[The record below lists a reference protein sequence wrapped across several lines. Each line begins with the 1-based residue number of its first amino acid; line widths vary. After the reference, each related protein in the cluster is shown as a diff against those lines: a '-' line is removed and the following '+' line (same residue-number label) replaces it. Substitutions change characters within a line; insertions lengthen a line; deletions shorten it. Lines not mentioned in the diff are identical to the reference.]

1 MKVLFKN
8 KTKYSKEAYD
18 EFLEF
23 HQEKY
28 GFSYYT
34 YTFAIAVALLF
45 CFVMQIQSKNYF
57 ISILTFVILVLFLLW
72 RFYNPIQTVKQ
83 EKQSKK
89 IENEQEFIF
98 KFFEKKFLIYSQKLN
113 RQVFY
118 WQLHKV
124 FETEEYFYLYIDKT
138 HAFLLDK
145 QSFEIGTPEGFSD
158 FIREKC
164 KFKFSSKI

>member
-145 QSFEIGTPEGFSD
+145 QSFEVGTPEGFSK